1 MMVSMS
7 NKSLLSPKELALAI
21 GVSESTLKRW
31 ADEGLVQ
38 VSRTAGGHRR
48 IPLPEAL
55 RFVRETK
62 ATIVRPDL
70 LDLPELAA
78 AQSEVWSGR
87 NPDDAIFEALK
98 EGDSVKARGLI
109 LSGYLSGRS
118 LAALCDGPIRESMHR
133 LGDLWKHDELG
144 ILIEHRATDIII
156 QALNQLRSII
166 KPATA
171 GLGTALGSTPGAGA
185 ASIALGGAAEHDPY
199 ILPSLMCATLLSE
212 AGYRDINF
220 GPQTPVDVFIRASR
234 QYQPRLV
241 WYTCSVNEPQKIV
254 PAQMIELADTL
265 LAMKGSL
272 IIGGRGI
279 ESVPLPDRPNVY
291 RAPSMGELVAF
302 ARGKLAA
309 MNTNP

>member
-78 AQSEVWSGR
+78 AQTEAWSGR

-118 LAALCDGPIRESMHR
+118 LAALCDGPIKESMHR

-166 KPATA
+166 KPATV
-171 GLGTALGSTPGAGA
+171 TTTSGASAA

-220 GPQTPVDVFIRASR
+220 GPHTPVDVLIRASR

-254 PAQMIELADTL
+254 PAQMIDLADTL

-309 MNTNP
+309 MNTSAT